1 MAYSK
6 ETTKALK
13 RLQQDEINAYHI
25 YLKIAKMT
33 KDEHNASVL
42 NRIAN
47 EEKKHYEVF
56 CGYLNHQIKP
66 QRGQIGLFVF
76 LARVLG
82 ITFALKL
89 MEKKEATVDVYEKAM
104 IEIPEIKKIID
115 EEEKHEG
122 ELLEMLDEERLSYMG
137 SVVLGLNDA
146 LVELTGALAGFTL
159 SMQNSRTIA
168 LVGLITGISAS
179 LSMAASEYL
188 SSRTEADS
196 EVDPKKA
203 SLYTGIAYVFTVI
216 MLILPFFLISNYIL
230 SLAVTLTIAILIIA
244 FFNYYISVAKDEPF
258 MARFGEMTIISVS
271 VAVVSFGIGFLV
283 NKFFGLDI

>member
-1 MAYSK
+1 MGYSK
-6 ETTKALK
+6 ATIKALK

-25 YLKIAKMT
+25 YTRLSKII
-33 KDEHNASVL
+33 KDEANGAVL
-42 NRIAN
+42 ARIAG

-56 CGYLNHQIKP
+56 SAYLDSEIKP
-66 QRGQIGLFVF
+66 QRWNVASFIF

-82 ITFALKL
+82 LTFALKL
-89 MEKKEATVDVYEKAM
+89 MEKKEASVEVYEAAM
-104 IEIPEIKKIID
+104 IEIPKIRGII
-115 EEEKHEG
+115 EEEEAHED
-122 ELLEMLDEERLSYMG
+122 ELLGMLDEERLSYMG

-159 SMQNSRTIA
+159 SIQNSRTIA

-188 SSRTEADS
+188 SSRTECDS
-196 EVDPKKA
+196 KVDPKKA
-203 SLYTGIAYVFTVI
+203 SLYTGIAYVFTVM
-216 MLILPFFLISNYIL
+216 MLILPFFLISHYIL
-230 SLAVTLTIAILIIA
+230 SLVVTLLIAILIIA
-244 FFNYYISVAKDEPF
+244 FFNYYISVANDQPF
-258 MARFGEMTIISVS
+258 FARFGEMSLISLG

>member
-6 ETTKALK
+6 ATVQALK

-25 YLKIAKMT
+25 YTKLSKII
-33 KDEHNASVL
+33 KDENNAAVL
-42 NRIAN
+42 ARIAG

-56 CGYLNHQIKP
+56 SGYLEHETKP
-66 QRGQIGLFVF
+66 KRGYIAGFIF

-82 ITFALKL
+82 LTFALKL
-89 MEKKEATVDVYEKAM
+89 MEKKEATVDTYEKAM
-104 IEIPEIKKIID
+104 IEIPKIKAII
-115 EEEKHEG
+115 EEEEAHED
-122 ELLEMLDEERLSYMG
+122 ELLGMLDEERLSYMG

-188 SSRTEADS
+188 SSRTETDS

-203 SLYTGIAYVFTVI
+203 AIYTGIAYVFTVI
-216 MLILPFFLISNYIL
+216 LLILPFFLISNYIM
-230 SLAVTLTIAILIIA
+230 SLAVTLVIAILIIA
-244 FFNYYISVAKDEPF
+244 FFNYYISVANDQPF
-258 MARFGEMTIISVS
+258 FARFSEMTLISLG

-283 NKFFGLDI
+283 NRFFGLDI

>member
-6 ETTKALK
+6 ATVQALK

-25 YLKIAKMT
+25 YTKLSKII
-33 KDEHNASVL
+33 KDENNAAVL
-42 NRIAN
+42 ARIAG

-56 CGYLNHQIKP
+56 SGYLEHETKP
-66 QRGQIGLFVF
+66 KRGYIAGFIF

-82 ITFALKL
+82 LTFALKL
-89 MEKKEATVDVYEKAM
+89 MEKKEATVDTYEKAM
-104 IEIPEIKKIID
+104 IEIPKIKAII
-115 EEEKHEG
+115 EEEEAHED
-122 ELLEMLDEERLSYMG
+122 ELLGMLDEERLSYMG

-188 SSRTEADS
+188 SSRTETDS

-203 SLYTGIAYVFTVI
+203 AIYTGIAYVFTVI
-216 MLILPFFLISNYIL
+216 LLILPFFLISNYIL
-230 SLAVTLTIAILIIA
+230 SLAVTLVIAILIIA
-244 FFNYYISVAKDEPF
+244 FFNYYISIANDQPF
-258 MARFGEMTIISVS
+258 FARFGEMTLISLG

-283 NKFFGLDI
+283 NRFFGLDI

>member
-1 MAYSK
+1 MTYSK
-6 ETTKALK
+6 ATIKALK

-25 YLKIAKMT
+25 YTKLSKII
-33 KDEHNASVL
+33 KDENNAAVL
-42 NRIAN
+42 ARIAG
-47 EEKKHYEVF
+47 EEKKHYETF
-56 CGYLNHQIKP
+56 SGFLKHEIKP
-66 QRGQIGLFVF
+66 QRGYIASFIF

-82 ITFALKL
+82 LTFALKL
-89 MEKKEATVDVYEKAM
+89 MEKKEASVETYEQAM
-104 IEIPEIKKIID
+104 REIPKIKNIIED
-115 EEEKHEG
+115 EEAHEN
-122 ELLEMLDEERLSYMG
+122 ELLGMLDEERLSYMG

-159 SMQNSRTIA
+159 SIQNSRTIA

-188 SSRTEADS
+188 SSRTESDGK
-196 EVDPKKA
+196 VDPKKA
-203 SLYTGIAYVFTVI
+203 AIYTGIAYVFTVI

-230 SLAVTLTIAILIIA
+230 SLVVTLLIAILIIA
-244 FFNYYISVAKDEPF
+244 FFNYYISVAGDQPF
-258 MARFGEMTIISVS
+258 FARFGEMALISLG